1 MTIQFVTLST
11 VLMLQAIYL
20 HLVGRPLFPIDV
32 SKMTAIS
39 LADSSSASEIGAG
52 AILIG
57 LHLVGCVVFGESVHT
72 ETSEL
77 NIHRGTW
84 VISIWYS
91 SVWIALETF

>member
-1 MTIQFVTLST
+1 
-11 VLMLQAIYL
+11 MLQAIYL

-57 LHLVGCVVFGESVHT
+57 LLLVICEVIGESVHT
-72 ETSEL
+72 
-77 NIHRGTW
+77 NIRTQHSQRNLGNF
-84 VISIWYS
+84 YS
-91 SVWIALETF
+91 TVYCVWIALETYY